1 MQAFSINECKLNLKT
16 HNESYIKIKLY
27 FQPGAKEFFN
37 ILKPLN
43 AIQCINKLTDRNLRT
58 ISFDK
63 IFEEFND
70 RKNLSQ
76 YNKGYIHY
84 KHIDYIY

>member
-1 MQAFSINECKLNLKT
+1 MQAFSINECKLNLTT
-16 HNESYIKIKLY
+16 HNESYIKIKLISNQEQKNSLTY
-27 FQPGAKEFFN
+27 S
-37 ILKPLN
+37 N

-58 ISFDK
+58 TSFDK

-84 KHIDYIY
+84 RHIDYIY